1 MWFDGN
7 LDFWL
12 KADVKQFSKI
22 ERVLIMKKLSLML
35 GLFVMTISSLVFAQ
49 TPAPADAK
57 IYIISP
63 VNGETVSQTFVVRF
77 GLKNMGVAPA
87 GTEKPN
93 TGHHHLLI
101 DQAVLPPMDQP
112 MGNAVKHFGAGQT
125 ETELTLAPG
134 KHTLQL
140 IFGDA
145 SHRPHNSPVISEKI
159 EITVK

>member
-1 MWFDGN
+1 
-7 LDFWL
+7 
-12 KADVKQFSKI
+12 
-22 ERVLIMKKLSLML
+22 MKKLSLML
-35 GLFVMTISSLVFAQ
+35 GLFITVSSSMAFAQ

-57 IYIISP
+57 VYIISP
-63 VNGETVSQTFVVRF
+63 INGETVNQTFVVRF

-112 MGNAVKHFGAGQT
+112 MGSAVKHFGAGQT
-125 ETELTLAPG
+125 EAELTLAPG

-140 IFGDA
+140 ILGDA
-145 SHRPHNSPVISEKI
+145 SHRPHNPAVISEKI